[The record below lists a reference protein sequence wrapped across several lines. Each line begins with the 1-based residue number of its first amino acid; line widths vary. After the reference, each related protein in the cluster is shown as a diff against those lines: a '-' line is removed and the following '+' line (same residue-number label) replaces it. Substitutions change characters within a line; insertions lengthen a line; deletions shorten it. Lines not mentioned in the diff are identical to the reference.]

1 MQMKKYL
8 TILICILT
16 TTFCYAQ
23 DAPHLKFK
31 GIPLTGT
38 ATSFVEKLKS
48 KGLTYLGESKG
59 IVLLKGDFA
68 GFKDCTIGVST
79 FESSDQ
85 VCKVT
90 AIFPQRETWGT
101 IMDDYNGLKSLLAD
115 KYGAPEVSETFSGR
129 EPYSDFNKFYALLN
143 DECNFL
149 STFHVEG
156 GDIQLTMR
164 KIDNEKAS
172 VILNYLDK
180 VNGEIVKKKAIDD
193 L

>member
-1 MQMKKYL
+1 MKKYL
-8 TILICILT
+8 VILICILT
-16 TTFCYAQ
+16 TAFCYAQ

-38 ATSFVEKLKS
+38 VTSFVEKLKS
-48 KGLTYLGESKG
+48 KGMTYLGESKG

-79 FESSDQ
+79 LEDSDQ
-85 VCKVT
+85 VCNVV

-101 IMDDYNGLKSLLAD
+101 ITDDYNSLKSLLAD
-115 KYGAPEVSETFSGR
+115 KYGAPEVSETFSGIA
-129 EPYSDFNKFYALLN
+129 PYDDFTKFSALLN
-143 DECNFL
+143 DECNFM

-156 GDIQLTMR
+156 GNIQLTM
-164 KIDNEKAS
+164 KKMDNKTAS